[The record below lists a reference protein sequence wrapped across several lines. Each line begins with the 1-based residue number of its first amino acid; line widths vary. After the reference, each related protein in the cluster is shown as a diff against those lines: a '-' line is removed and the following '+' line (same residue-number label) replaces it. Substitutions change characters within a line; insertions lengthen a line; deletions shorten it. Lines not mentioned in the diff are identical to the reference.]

1 MKGTAVFANATV
13 FDGMDLDGCGTCD
26 CCHDY
31 ISDCDACVNSKCLAN
46 ATSGDYYA
54 CSMYVHQGKV
64 DNQRHKPVPSCYRHT
79 AKDGPGSMASPNI
92 VGASPIAA
100 SSPVRA
106 LEGLGGSSS
115 KSGMSPRNRADVGRG
130 GKPRAK
136 KLKKNKQ
143 IVLPKIHDGIL
154 ARLQDLR
161 EFMQSEEQRG
171 RVNGGASPLWWPIF

>member
-79 AKDGPGSMASPNI
+79 AKDGPGSMAPKGQFPNSACGTTSAGCGHDDW
-92 VGASPIAA
+92 VPPERLLPQGPNNCTAEAKSAGYPKGEGPWESGCDTCAA
-100 SSPVRA
+100 CCRDYVDCG
-106 LEGLGGSSS
+106 E
-115 KSGMSPRNRADVGRG
+115 
-130 GKPRAK
+130 
-136 KLKKNKQ
+136 
-143 IVLPKIHDGIL
+143 
-154 ARLQDLR
+154 
-161 EFMQSEEQRG
+161 
-171 RVNGGASPLWWPIF
+171 